1 MWDLGMRRALGEPP
15 AGGEQLQPHPEP
27 PCALFTHPQQG
38 LLGLWLM
45 LIASRLNALAHCF
58 WEQFLVL
65 DLPQVLI
72 CLLALLLQRSTASK

>member
-1 MWDLGMRRALGEPP
+1 MDGLWES
-15 AGGEQLQPHPEP
+15 LQQEGNSFSLTQSPH
-27 PCALFTHPQQG
+27 ALFTHPQQG

-45 LIASRLNALAHCF
+45 LIAGRLNALAHCF